1 MAVVVLDDLLP
12 NGPVKQVV
20 GRLDERIE
28 ASIARWH
35 TQFNHACRGTAWSA
49 ELSTADLAEV
59 RTVCPSS
66 AGD

>member
-1 MAVVVLDDLLP
+1 MLAVTAVAVVVLDDLLP

-35 TQFNHACRGTAWSA
+35 TQFNHAGQFGRATHGLNPFVTSA
-49 ELSTADLAEV
+49 LT
-59 RTVCPSS
+59 
-66 AGD
+66 